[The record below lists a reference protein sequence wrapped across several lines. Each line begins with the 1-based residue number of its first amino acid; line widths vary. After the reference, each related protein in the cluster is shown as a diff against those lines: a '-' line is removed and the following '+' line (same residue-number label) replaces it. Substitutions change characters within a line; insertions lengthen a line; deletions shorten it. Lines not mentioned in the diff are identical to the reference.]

1 MAARAWRA
9 FLDAG
14 NGTPD
19 ERDSQI
25 AAKAWL
31 SASEQAGDHAGQAVA
46 LGFLAKLQF
55 WDGQAAAAE
64 EVWKRGVEQAALAGD
79 TREEAESLVWLLIAG
94 MFGPT
99 PVDAA
104 LERCEALANR
114 AGASRK
120 VRVVASIERGVL
132 EAMQGQIERG
142 RERVARGRPQLDELG
157 LALLATVAAQEAAIV
172 EQMAG
177 DAPAA
182 ETLLRAGFD
191 RLEEM
196 GEAGFQ
202 MTVSGML
209 ARALYAQGKLAEA
222 KRFAEL
228 LSTRGLRRRLHG
240 HRKWCQSTGRGPR
253 GRRSNGRP
261 TRGRGR
267 DACLSERLPLESRRP
282 ARRAG
287 RGPRTRRAGGDAL
300 AALAR
305 ADALYERKGCS
316 AALKWTA
323 ARRAALPDD

>member
-1 MAARAWRA
+1 
-9 FLDAG
+9 
-14 NGTPD
+14 
-19 ERDSQI
+19 
-25 AAKAWL
+25 
-31 SASEQAGDHAGQAVA
+31 
-46 LGFLAKLQF
+46 
-55 WDGQAAAAE
+55 
-64 EVWKRGVEQAALAGD
+64 
-79 TREEAESLVWLLIAG
+79 

-104 LERCEALANR
+104 LERCEAIASR
-114 AGASRK
+114 VGASRK

-142 RERVARGRPQLDELG
+142 RERVARGRAQLDELG

-172 EQMAG
+172 EKMAG

-182 ETLLRAGFD
+182 EALLRAGFD

-202 MTVSGML
+202 MTISGML

-228 LSTRGLRRRLHG
+228 CRLEVYDDDFTGIGSGARALVAAREGDDQTAVLLAEEGVRRVSASDFLWSHGDRLVELAEVH
-240 HRKWCQSTGRGPR
+240 T
-253 GRRSNGRP
+253 
-261 TRGRGR
+261 
-267 DACLSERLPLESRRP
+267 L
-282 ARRAG
+282 AG
-287 RGPRTRRAGGDAL
+287 RGGDAL

-323 ARRAALPDD
+323 ARRAALPDPSNAC